1 MATVV
6 DLVSSGDTWGGL
18 RDGYRRSQLGRPTGP
33 PGRPPAFRGEQNTPG
48 SDVKA
53 PRILS
58 SGARNNQGT
67 NVTIPYAR
75 ALYPPRTHM
84 HMHMRMRMRMHM
96 HTRTPG
102 RERVMQS
109 VQSPGYSSPR
119 CPQA

>member
-1 MATVV
+1 MATAV
-6 DLVSSGDTWGGL
+6 DLVNSGDTWGGL

-48 SDVKA
+48 TDVKA

-58 SGARNNQGT
+58 SAARNNQGT

-75 ALYPPRTHM
+75 KFNPPRT
-84 HMHMRMRMRMHM
+84 RSYTCT
-96 HTRTPG
+96 HTPSWG
-102 RERVMQS
+102 RGDGGVH
-109 VQSPGYSSPR
+109 SSALLA